1 LVTGTRFGMGLV
13 RASSTRDR
21 ARNRLAI
28 RRRTRVR
35 NSGIS
40 KDDIMRSH
48 RLARRVAA
56 YAGGAAV
63 VAMVG
68 LTAACGS
75 SSDKA
80 PETTTPST
88 TTAPS
93 SSAPSVT
100 PTEKSINPTG
110 GNLFTPPV
118 KAPPAPTAIPGD
130 N

>member
-1 LVTGTRFGMGLV
+1 
-13 RASSTRDR
+13 
-21 ARNRLAI
+21 
-28 RRRTRVR
+28 
-35 NSGIS
+35 
-40 KDDIMRSH
+40 MRSH

-56 YAGGAAV
+56 YAGGAAI

-68 LTAACGS
+68 LTAACGGS
-75 SSDKA
+75 SEKA
-80 PETTTPST
+80 PETSTTTT
-88 TTAPS
+88 TTAP

>member
-1 LVTGTRFGMGLV
+1 
-13 RASSTRDR
+13 
-21 ARNRLAI
+21 
-28 RRRTRVR
+28 
-35 NSGIS
+35 
-40 KDDIMRSH
+40 MRSH
-48 RLARRVAA
+48 RLTRRVAA

-80 PETTTPST
+80 PETTPTT

-93 SSAPSVT
+93 TAPSSSTPSVT

>member
-1 LVTGTRFGMGLV
+1 
-13 RASSTRDR
+13 
-21 ARNRLAI
+21 
-28 RRRTRVR
+28 
-35 NSGIS
+35 
-40 KDDIMRSH
+40 MRSQ
-48 RLARRVAA
+48 RLTRRIAA
-56 YAGGAAV
+56 YAGGSAI

-68 LTAACGS
+68 LTAACGGS
-75 SSDKA
+75 SEKA
-80 PETTTPST
+80 PETSTTTT

-93 SSAPSVT
+93 SSPAPSVT

>member
-1 LVTGTRFGMGLV
+1 
-13 RASSTRDR
+13 
-21 ARNRLAI
+21 
-28 RRRTRVR
+28 
-35 NSGIS
+35 
-40 KDDIMRSH
+40 MRSN

-56 YAGGAAV
+56 YAGGAAI

-68 LTAACGS
+68 LTAACGGS
-75 SSDKA
+75 EKA
-80 PETTTPST
+80 PETSTTTT
-88 TTAPS
+88 TTAP